1 MATKAHTMRRFDDE
15 LSELKAKVLSLGG
28 LVEKAIAGATQA
40 LMAADAPLAEQTIER
55 DAAVNALEVQCDEL
69 IRRIL
74 VLRQPAARDL
84 RFILSS
90 VKVVTDLERM
100 GDLAV
105 GIAEGALRI
114 QGTGIQPI
122 RALANMSEMVQSQV
136 SRALDALSRG
146 DIDLAME
153 VIDHDEAVDEMYH
166 TLYRETLTYMLENP
180 PGISGYIVLS
190 NVSKNLERIGDHA
203 TNICEM
209 VIYMIRGHDIRHVD
223 HDAAAALLKEE
234 EAHHRP

>member
-28 LVEKAIAGATQA
+28 LVEKAIVGATQA
-40 LMAADAPLAEQTIER
+40 LMAADAQLAEQTIER
-55 DAAVNALEVQCDEL
+55 DAAINALEVQCDEL

-146 DIDLAME
+146 DIDLAMQ

-223 HDAAAALLKEE
+223 HEAAAALLKEE
-234 EAHHRP
+234 GAHRT